1 MTRKTPYNSRFAKAG
16 VSYFYESEVLNSS
29 FVHLMK
35 FSASKTA
42 TFAKPRNVSHNLV
55 KKHMNQTIYQDGSK
69 NAIRF
74 SQFSKMEAETPFTG
88 LGLYGKV
95 EVWQGILL
103 AFLIYALQVIFSR
116 IWLSYFY
123 FGPLEWLWRSLTYRK
138 FQEMKRKKQTA

>member
-1 MTRKTPYNSRFAKAG
+1 LSFEIRFFAK
-16 VSYFYESEVLNSS
+16 
-29 FVHLMK
+29 
-35 FSASKTA
+35 
-42 TFAKPRNVSHNLV
+42 RQNVSHNLV